1 MKHGKKYIESA
12 KLVDR
17 NKLYESNE
25 ALDLASRSSRR

>member
-17 NKLYESNE
+17 NKLYESSE
-25 ALDLASRSSRR
+25 ALDLACQGC